1 MGYESRTVGE
11 FLDGIASESVTP
23 AGGSAAGV
31 VGALGTAL
39 CEMVCIHTLAREDHA
54 AVAAEMADVRVDL
67 KRRRDQLLDLAATD
81 AAVVAAAF
89 GTGSGEPDEADFKR
103 ATGVPLTTATACLDV
118 LELAR
123 AVVRE
128 GTATAVVD
136 AGTGVFLVHSAL
148 RASVFTARR
157 NLQRVSEPAFV
168 AEIERRSAETERAA
182 AAAREAVL
190 ETIETRV

>member
-1 MGYESRTVGE
+1 MGYESRPLAGLLSE
-11 FLDGIASESVTP
+11 IASTNVTP
-23 AGGSAAGV
+23 AGGTAGAV
-31 VGALGTAL
+31 VGAIGTSL
-39 CEMVCIHTLAREDHA
+39 CEMVCIHTLARDDHA

-103 ATGVPLTTATACLDV
+103 ATGVPLTTATACLDF
-118 LELAR
+118 LERAR